1 MWLPLGMTRLTPQD
15 GKSLLHHPTRMLGI
29 LPTHG
34 PRAFGESFG
43 VGLDGIELFVI

>member
-1 MWLPLGMTRLTPQD
+1 MTRLTPQD

-34 PRAFGESFG
+34 PRAFGWALA
-43 VGLDGIELFVI
+43 VGFDGIELVVI